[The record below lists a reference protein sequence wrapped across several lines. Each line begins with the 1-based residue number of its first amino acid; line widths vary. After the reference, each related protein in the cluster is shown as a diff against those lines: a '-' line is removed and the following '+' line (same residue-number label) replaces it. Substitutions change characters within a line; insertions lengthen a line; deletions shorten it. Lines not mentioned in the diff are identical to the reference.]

1 MDILVR
7 LYWSFVKIGFSSF
20 GGMSMIP
27 QISAEMLSNGWM
39 NAAQVND
46 IVAIAEMTPGPLGF
60 NCATFAGIQAAGIP
74 GALAANLG
82 AATPALTLGM
92 LAAACFQKFKSS
104 SFLQRAMVGIRPVC
118 TALVLGVLVGMLRS
132 NYRFADRFDAAAAAI
147 SVLDMVLILRYKWS
161 AARVLGISAALGL
174 LLFGVLGW

>member
-74 GALAANLG
+74 GALAANCQSNISSCHCEESRDSSHPEKSRDFSQSQLF
-82 AATPALTLGM
+82 AL
-92 LAAACFQKFKSS
+92 
-104 SFLQRAMVGIRPVC
+104 
-118 TALVLGVLVGMLRS
+118 
-132 NYRFADRFDAAAAAI
+132 
-147 SVLDMVLILRYKWS
+147 
-161 AARVLGISAALGL
+161 
-174 LLFGVLGW
+174 

>member
-104 SFLQRAMVGIRPVC
+104 SFLQRAMVGIR
-118 TALVLGVLVGMLRS
+118 RS
-132 NYRFADRFDAAAAAI
+132 VRQWCWAC
-147 SVLDMVLILRYKWS
+147 WS
-161 AARVLGISAALGL
+161 ACFARITGSRTGSTRQLRQSACST
-174 LLFGVLGW
+174 WC

>member
-92 LAAACFQKFKSS
+92 LAVACFQKFKSS

-118 TALVLGVLVGMLRS
+118 TAMVLGVLVGMLRS